1 MQSHLEDS
9 SCEKLLKS
17 TLEELSANCNRYVS
31 ISKSS
36 VTGPGVGKTK
46 LDKERTKL
54 CQREV
59 ESIGILSRNL
69 KALVTKSSFKERLK
83 TAHSYLQ
90 KLKFLVEDVS
100 IVFLERCRDRVCAL
114 RNCFVLLTAARLSA
128 GRVRLGNQLRKTS
141 GVSEDTGSRADLL
154 GRRRGMRP
162 TLRKGADY
170 VPQSKQAQIIF
181 FLHSL
186 MSPKDL
192 SKFWWKYNF
201 QLITS
206 FISISLQSVI
216 TCKKYLPRFSYLS
229 QLLMYYFFCDV

>member
-1 MQSHLEDS
+1 LSEVQSHLEDS
-9 SCEKLLKS
+9 TCEKLLKS

-59 ESIGILSRNL
+59 ENIGILSRNL

-100 IVFLERCRDRVCAL
+100 SCFSRTPLSSSYVLHKMELLNLFYSRKILCRTC
-114 RNCFVLLTAARLSA
+114 S
-128 GRVRLGNQLRKTS
+128 S
-141 GVSEDTGSRADLL
+141 G
-154 GRRRGMRP
+154 
-162 TLRKGADY
+162 
-170 VPQSKQAQIIF
+170 
-181 FLHSL
+181 
-186 MSPKDL
+186 
-192 SKFWWKYNF
+192 
-201 QLITS
+201 
-206 FISISLQSVI
+206 
-216 TCKKYLPRFSYLS
+216 
-229 QLLMYYFFCDV
+229 

>member
-1 MQSHLEDS
+1 MSEVQSHLEDS
-9 SCEKLLKS
+9 TCEKLLKS

-59 ESIGILSRNL
+59 ENIGILSRNL

-100 IVFLERCRDRVCAL
+100 S
-114 RNCFVLLTAARLSA
+114 CFSQILLSSSYVLHKMEILLDLFYS
-128 GRVRLGNQLRKTS
+128 RKTLCQMCSS
-141 GVSEDTGSRADLL
+141 G
-154 GRRRGMRP
+154 
-162 TLRKGADY
+162 
-170 VPQSKQAQIIF
+170 
-181 FLHSL
+181 
-186 MSPKDL
+186 
-192 SKFWWKYNF
+192 
-201 QLITS
+201 
-206 FISISLQSVI
+206 
-216 TCKKYLPRFSYLS
+216 
-229 QLLMYYFFCDV
+229 